1 MKKMK
6 KQQIIDLF
14 NCNVRGHRPDTTTY
28 NQAHDGKS
36 GHWLERQMGV
46 KANSSNSPDL
56 LGFEMK
62 NDTATKTTFGDW
74 SASYYIFQKSSKF
87 KISRK
92 DFLRIFGKPN
102 LEKNGRHS
110 WSGEPCPNIQRVN
123 AFGQQL
129 IIDEFNNIH
138 AKYYYSK
145 DSRSLKSTIVPVDL
159 QVEGLTIARW
169 DAVKM
174 KKKVEDKF
182 NQMGWFKCKKDST
195 GAYTKIVF
203 GAPINFEKWIS
214 LVKSGDVFFDS
225 GMYDGNSRNYSHW
238 RALNLLWDKLVISQ
252 H

>member
-1 MKKMK
+1 MTSKV
-6 KQQIIDLF
+6 QIIDLF
-14 NCNVRGHRPDTTTY
+14 DRNVRGQRSDTTAY
-28 NQAHDGKS
+28 NQAHDGRS

-46 KANSSNSPDL
+46 KANNSNSPDL

-62 NDTATKTTFGDW
+62 NDTTTKTSFGDW
-74 SASYYIFQKSSKF
+74 SASYYIFHKTSKF
-87 KISRK
+87 KITRK

-110 WSGEPCPNIQRVN
+110 WSGEPCPNIHRIN
-123 AFGQQL
+123 SFGQQL
-129 IIDEFNNIH
+129 VVDELNNIH

-145 DSRSLKSTIVPVDL
+145 DLRNLKSTIVPKEMQID
-159 QVEGLTIARW
+159 GLTIAKW

-182 NQMGWFKCKKDST
+182 NKMGWFKCKKDSS
-195 GAYTKIVF
+195 GVYSEIVF
-203 GAPINFEKWIS
+203 GAPITFEIWLA
-214 LVKSGDVFFDS
+214 LVKSGDIFFDS

-238 RALNLLWDKLVISQ
+238 RALNSFWDKLIVSQ

>member
-1 MKKMK
+1 MK

-14 NCNVRGHRPDTTTY
+14 NCKVRGHQPDTTTF

-74 SASYYIFQKSSKF
+74 SASYYIFQKSSNF
-87 KISRK
+87 KITRK
-92 DFLRIFGKPN
+92 EFLRIFGKPN

-129 IIDEFNNIH
+129 VIDEFNNIH

-145 DSRSLKSTIVPVDL
+145 DSRTLKSEIVPEEL

-174 KKKVEDKF
+174 KK
-182 NQMGWFKCKKDST
+182 
-195 GAYTKIVF
+195 
-203 GAPINFEKWIS
+203 
-214 LVKSGDVFFDS
+214 
-225 GMYDGNSRNYSHW
+225 R
-238 RALNLLWDKLVISQ
+238 
-252 H
+252 